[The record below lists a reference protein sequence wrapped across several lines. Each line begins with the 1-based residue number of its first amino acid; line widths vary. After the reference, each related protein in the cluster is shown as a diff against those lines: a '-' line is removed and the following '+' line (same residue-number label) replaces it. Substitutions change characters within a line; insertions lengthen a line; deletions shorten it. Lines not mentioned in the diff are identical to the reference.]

1 LKHKSF
7 EENLELAKE
16 YIDKLLDPEVTLED
30 SVELYKKALEVITK
44 AQNMVEEAKLKVK
57 EIDKQKSGVKF

>member
-1 LKHKSF
+1 MKHKSF